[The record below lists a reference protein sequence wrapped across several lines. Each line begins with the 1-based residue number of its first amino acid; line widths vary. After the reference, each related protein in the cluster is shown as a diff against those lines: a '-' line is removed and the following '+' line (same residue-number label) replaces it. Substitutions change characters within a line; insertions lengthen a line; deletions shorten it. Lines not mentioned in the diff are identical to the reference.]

1 MSRWGVVSVGRE
13 DRDPAPSRNALLNA
27 GAQARPT
34 GPVRRPAG
42 QAEPSWGRVLASTV
56 KLAVLRRLRAAG
68 LRRRHAS
75 GSRPWHTGRRWR
87 LATLVLALAGAAVT
101 VLWLTGGLTGAPSRA
116 ARVPAAGAGPPSVAA
131 GAQGQAAAW
140 IAGQVS
146 GNAIVACD
154 PGMCAALQEQ
164 GVAAGRLMPL
174 RSAAAS
180 PRGAGVLVTSPPASG
195 QLAGRY
201 APALIASFG
210 SGGTRVEVRA
220 VEPGGAPAYRA
231 ALRADL
237 AARRAAGSQLLRNPR
252 IRFTGPGAA
261 QLRAGEVDT
270 RLLATLAALAS
281 QYSFRVTAFGD
292 AAPGAPVL
300 FREVSITGIGR
311 GLPAALAMV
320 RAQNPPYLPA
330 HAAVVGQAGL
340 SIEFAAPS
348 PLGLLSPV
356 LDADSPRPAVGPRG
370 GFPLGWA
377 HIR

>member
-1 MSRWGVVSVGRE
+1 
-13 DRDPAPSRNALLNA
+13 
-27 GAQARPT
+27 
-34 GPVRRPAG
+34 VRRPAG

-56 KLAVLRRLRAAG
+56 KLAVLRRLRAAS
-68 LRRRHAS
+68 LRRWRAS
-75 GSRPWHTGRRWR
+75 GSRLRPARRRWR
-87 LATLVLALAGAAVT
+87 LAALVLALAGAAVT
-101 VLWLTGGLTGAPSRA
+101 VLWLTGGLTGTPSRA
-116 ARVPAAGAGPPSVAA
+116 PLVPAAGAGPPSVAA

-146 GNAIVACD
+146 GNAIVACY
-154 PGMCAALQEQ
+154 PGMCGALQKQ

-180 PRGAGVLVTSPPASG
+180 PRGAGVLVTSPLVSG

-220 VEPGGAPAYRA
+220 VEPGGESAYRA

-237 AARRAAGSQLLRNPR
+237 AARRAAGSQLLRNSR

-261 QLRAGEVDT
+261 QLRAGDVDT
-270 RLLATLAALAS
+270 RLLATLASLAS
-281 QYSFRVTAFGD
+281 QYSFRVTEFGD
-292 AAPGAPVL
+292 ASPGAPVL
-300 FREVSITGIGR
+300 FREVSITGVGR
-311 GLPAALAMV
+311 GVAAALAMI
-320 RAQNPPYLPA
+320 RAQSPPYLPA
-330 HAAVVGQAGL
+330 HATVVGQTGL

-356 LDADSPRPAVGPRG
+356 LDADSPRPASALGRISSGAGTIQMRG
-370 GFPLGWA
+370 K
-377 HIR
+377 

>member
-1 MSRWGVVSVGRE
+1 MSRRGVVSVGRE

-27 GAQARPT
+27 GALTRPA
-34 GPVRRPAG
+34 GLVRRPAG
-42 QAEPSWGRVLASTV
+42 QAVPSWGRVMASTV

-68 LRRRHAS
+68 LRRRRAS
-75 GSRPWHTGRRWR
+75 GSQLWPARRRWR
-87 LATLVLALAGAAVT
+87 FATLVLALAGAAVT
-101 VLWLTGGLTGAPSRA
+101 VLWLTGGLTGTPSRTP
-116 ARVPAAGAGPPSVAA
+116 RVPAAGAGPPSLAA

-180 PRGAGVLVTSPPASG
+180 PRGASVLVTSPPVSG

-201 APALIASFG
+201 APALIARFG

-220 VEPGGAPAYRA
+220 VEPGGVPAYRA

-237 AARRAAGSQLLRNPR
+237 AARRMAGSQLLRNSR

-261 QLRAGEVDT
+261 QLRAGDVDT

-281 QYSFRVTAFGD
+281 QYSFRVTGFGD
-292 AAPGAPVL
+292 ASPGAPVL
-300 FREVSITGIGR
+300 FRQVSITGVGR
-311 GLPAALAMV
+311 GTAAALAV
-320 RAQNPPYLPA
+320 IRAQNPPYLPA
-330 HAAVVGQAGL
+330 HAAAVGQTGL
-340 SIEFAAPS
+340 SIEFAAPG

-356 LDADSPRPAVGPRG
+356 LDADPLRLAAAGRA
-370 GFPLGWA
+370 FPLGWA
-377 HIR
+377 LLR

>member
-1 MSRWGVVSVGRE
+1 M
-13 DRDPAPSRNALLNA
+13 
-27 GAQARPT
+27 
-34 GPVRRPAG
+34 RRPAG

-56 KLAVLRRLRAAG
+56 KLAVLRRLRAAS
-68 LRRRHAS
+68 LRRWRAS
-75 GSRPWHTGRRWR
+75 GSRLRPARRRWR

-101 VLWLTGGLTGAPSRA
+101 VLWLSGGLTGTPSRA
-116 ARVPAAGAGPPSVAA
+116 PLVPAAGAGPPSVAA

-146 GNAIVACD
+146 GNAIVACY

-180 PRGAGVLVTSPPASG
+180 PRGAGVLVTSPPVSG

-220 VEPGGAPAYRA
+220 VEPGGESAYRA

-237 AARRAAGSQLLRNPR
+237 AARRAAGSQLLRNSR

-261 QLRAGEVDT
+261 QLRAGDVDT
-270 RLLATLAALAS
+270 RLLATLASLAS
-281 QYSFRVTAFGD
+281 QYSFRVTEFGD
-292 AAPGAPVL
+292 ASPGAPVL
-300 FREVSITGIGR
+300 FREVSITGVGR
-311 GLPAALAMV
+311 GVAAALAMI
-320 RAQNPPYLPA
+320 RAQSPPYLPA
-330 HAAVVGQAGL
+330 HATVVGQTGL

-356 LDADSPRPAVGPRG
+356 LDADSPRPASALGRISSGAGNIQMRG
-370 GFPLGWA
+370 K
-377 HIR
+377 

>member
-1 MSRWGVVSVGRE
+1 MSRRGVVSVGRE

-27 GAQARPT
+27 GARARPA

-68 LRRRHAS
+68 LRRRRAS

-101 VLWLTGGLTGAPSRA
+101 VLWLTGGLAGTPSRD
-116 ARVPAAGAGPPSVAA
+116 ARVPAAGAGPRSLAA

-146 GNAIVACD
+146 GNAIVACY

-180 PRGAGVLVTSPPASG
+180 PRGAGVLVTSPPVSG

-220 VEPGGAPAYRA
+220 VEPGGESAYRA

-237 AARRAAGSQLLRNPR
+237 AARRTAGSQLLRNSR
-252 IRFTGPGAA
+252 IRFTGPGAV
-261 QLRAGEVDT
+261 QLRAGDVDT
-270 RLLATLAALAS
+270 RLLATLASLAS
-281 QYSFRVTAFGD
+281 QYSFRVTEFGD

-300 FREVSITGIGR
+300 FREVSVTGVGR
-311 GLPAALAMV
+311 GVAAALAMI

-330 HAAVVGQAGL
+330 HAAAVGQTGL
-340 SIEFAAPS
+340 SVEFAAPS

-356 LDADSPRPAVGPRG
+356 LDADSPRSASAGTA
-370 GFPLGWA
+370 FPLGWA
-377 HIR
+377 LFR